1 MKKIITIFI
10 ATVIVGFLGYIID
23 VTLDGK
29 GALGIIFAIAI
40 AGGFIVHAIDDT
52 VTK

>member
-1 MKKIITIFI
+1 MKKIITVFI
-10 ATVIVGFLGYIID
+10 ATVIIGFIGYIID
-23 VTLDGK
+23 VALDGK

-40 AGGFIVHAIDDT
+40 VGAFIVHAIDDT